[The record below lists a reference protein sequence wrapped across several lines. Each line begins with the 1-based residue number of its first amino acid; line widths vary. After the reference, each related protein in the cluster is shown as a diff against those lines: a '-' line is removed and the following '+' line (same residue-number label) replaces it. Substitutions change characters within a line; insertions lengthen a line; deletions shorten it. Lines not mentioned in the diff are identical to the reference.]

1 MKNITNSL
9 YGWPSYIIHILV
21 VPFFLFDYVLLCR
34 PFGMDS
40 ALDMGRGLYVFN
52 LTMLCC
58 IVLAV
63 LALTR
68 TAFHFLGK
76 KISLNYLLYSFWCL
90 GEDVIF
96 SAFGAMYLSLMARGA
111 MPFFDTLLLC
121 LGCSISILIFPYTIT
136 CLSFVINAYAHGSMT
151 AMDESTVIKF
161 KDYRRQLKLAI
172 ASDSI
177 LYIEADNNYV
187 IINYLNAGRL
197 SNYTL
202 RSSMKD
208 IESLVTNHG
217 IVRCQRTYF
226 INPIHVKLLSRSPEG
241 FIFAELDCD
250 GAKRIPVS
258 KTYYDRLSTML

>member
-1 MKNITNSL
+1 MKNIANNL
-9 YGWPSYIIHILV
+9 YGWQSFVIHIFV
-21 VPFFLFDYVLLCR
+21 VPFFLFDYILLCR

-68 TAFHFLGK
+68 AAFHFLGK
-76 KISLNYLLYSFWCL
+76 KISLNYLLYSLWCL
-90 GEDVIF
+90 GEDAIF

-121 LGCSISILIFPYTIT
+121 FGCSISILIFPYTIT
-136 CLSFVINAYAHGSMT
+136 CLSFVINAYSHGSMT
-151 AMDESTVIKF
+151 TMDESAVIKF

-187 IINYLNAGRL
+187 IINYLNAGRP

-208 IESLVTNHG
+208 IESLVASHG

-226 INPIHVKLLSRSPEG
+226 INPTHVKLLSRSPEG